1 MHDFRQEWSS
11 MTRVNHDPE
20 HFALEAE
27 KHLQRV
33 LEEGR
38 RVQVHASRG
47 MR

>member
-33 LEEGR
+33 LEEGGCR
-38 RVQVHASRG
+38 YMQIAACAK
-47 MR
+47 